1 MVRFQEE
8 KSGDDDVQDKSKL
21 IAIAVIVLLFALFL
35 PTLIRSAKLL
45 SPEVA
50 PKEKSPE
57 MPAAAEQAPPRQDEL
72 QKQLTP
78 QPDNPGISQDGSS
91 TDETAV
97 NEKIPED
104 TDDII
109 PEDQDKIMPEDEFNI
124 NLLDFIKIPE

>member
-1 MVRFQEE
+1 M
-8 KSGDDDVQDKSKL
+8 QDKSKL

-50 PKEKSPE
+50 PKEKSTD
-57 MPAAAEQAPPRQDEL
+57 MPAASEQSPPRQDEL
-72 QKQLTP
+72 QKQLVPETDTS
-78 QPDNPGISQDGSS
+78 PDISQDGSDGEES
-91 TDETAV
+91 GITQD
-97 NEKIPED
+97 IPEN

-109 PEDQDKIMPEDEFNI
+109 PEDRDKIMPEDEFNI